1 MAKFTGPKGKIARR
15 FGENIFGSPKY
26 DKLLEKR
33 NYPPGQHGNSGSFRK
48 RLSDYGVHL
57 VEKQKLRYTYGV
69 LEKQFRNYF
78 KKADKMKGITGEN
91 LLKFLERRLDN
102 VVFRLGFARTRMQAR
117 QFVNH
122 GHIRVNGRKVD
133 IPSFL
138 CSPGDVIEIR
148 EKSRKMPAL
157 LEAMEGSMGVAAYG
171 WLELDADNFKGTFI
185 EVPAREQIPVN
196 IDERLIVEF
205 YSK

>member
-1 MAKFTGPKGKIARR
+1 MARHTGPKGKIARR

-33 NYPPGQHGNSGSFRK
+33 NYPPGEHGNTKGFRK
-48 RLSDYGVHL
+48 RMSDYGVHL

-78 KKADKMKGITGEN
+78 QKADKMKGITGEN
-91 LLKFLERRLDN
+91 LLQLLERRLDN
-102 VVFRLGFARTRMQAR
+102 VVYRMGFAVTRMQSR

-122 GHIRVNGRKVD
+122 GHIKVNGRKVD

-138 CSPGDVIEIR
+138 VSPGDVIEVR
-148 EKSRKMPAL
+148 EKSRKMDAIQGAI
-157 LEAMEGSMGVAAYG
+157 ESSTQVAAYT
-171 WLELDADNFKGTFI
+171 WLDVDGKNFTGKFLEIPT
-185 EVPAREQIPVN
+185 REQIPIV
-196 IDERLIVEF
+196 IDERLIVEY